1 MKPHLDKICKDG
13 EAQTVLFT
21 AFDVVDDTKMM
32 GKAIIAVSSNVSVS
46 STTILISSGA
56 QDIGQSA
63 GELAMDKQGRKV
75 LLYLLAPRSS
85 RHFIPSLVAVLKQ
98 ADEAAAKTSKK
109 DKDIRRKELK
119 AVISPDLIKLV
130 EEQGE
135 ELLRETSASLLV
147 AEILLSADGGK

>member
-1 MKPHLDKICKDG
+1 M
-13 EAQTVLFT
+13 
-21 AFDVVDDTKMM
+21 
-32 GKAIIAVSSNVSVS
+32 
-46 STTILISSGA
+46 
-56 QDIGQSA
+56 
-63 GELAMDKQGRKV
+63 
-75 LLYLLAPRSS
+75 
-85 RHFIPSLVAVLKQ
+85 LKQ

-147 AEILLSADGGK
+147 AEIILSADGGK